1 MILHRKKQNTFDK
14 KRRFGTASRRFFIHF
29 AYVRVKFVSRSF
41 CRRRPPRT
49 ENFARGN
56 NISSRPTFSRV
67 FTRFCF
73 ALFRFA
79 MTETS
84 LGRTSFHVTGPLEGI
99 RRWRNAVRTFFSV
112 YFPSGAARPFPSI
125 HDDAAAP
132 SAIPNTQTGRRKYTT
147 LNGFGPEVIVAAHFV
162 NIRIVTKP
170 FCRRARAFGRVRLRT
185 LSTPVR
191 RNIQYIVS

>member
-67 FTRFCF
+67 VTRFCF

-84 LGRTSFHVTGPLEGI
+84 LGRTSFHVTGPWKAYVDGVTQSVHSFLLIFLRERRDLSHLFTTMRPRRVQYRTRRREGGNT
-99 RRWRNAVRTFFSV
+99 RR
-112 YFPSGAARPFPSI
+112 
-125 HDDAAAP
+125 
-132 SAIPNTQTGRRKYTT
+132 
-147 LNGFGPEVIVAAHFV
+147 
-162 NIRIVTKP
+162 
-170 FCRRARAFGRVRLRT
+170 
-185 LSTPVR
+185 
-191 RNIQYIVS
+191 